1 MLSGSRGPTANAA
14 SGATTTEELGSKSF
28 DFPPKCVF
36 GWVVTTVGVC
46 TYKTQM
52 FIESPPCLRELSSD
66 TWKMA
71 RIRQISCM
79 RLMVE
84 EEMSR
89 AFLCTLSTSCLCNCP
104 NKRRRET
111 VMAPSFASR
120 FPRLLLTR
128 CKKGLYSLLRFSDST
143 FFPFLRQEGKEIMS
157 CSASFCRRLQETKW

>member
-1 MLSGSRGPTANAA
+1 
-14 SGATTTEELGSKSF
+14 
-28 DFPPKCVF
+28 
-36 GWVVTTVGVC
+36 
-46 TYKTQM
+46 
-52 FIESPPCLRELSSD
+52 
-66 TWKMA
+66 MA

-120 FPRLLLTR
+120 FLPRLLAHPMQERPLFSTALQR
-128 CKKGLYSLLRFSDST
+128 LYIFSLSPPRGKRNRVMLRF
-143 FFPFLRQEGKEIMS
+143 FLPPPPRDKVIKTIIHGEHAPGIEGGCHRGIPLIFIARTQS
-157 CSASFCRRLQETKW
+157 IRVYLDQFGLPPTL